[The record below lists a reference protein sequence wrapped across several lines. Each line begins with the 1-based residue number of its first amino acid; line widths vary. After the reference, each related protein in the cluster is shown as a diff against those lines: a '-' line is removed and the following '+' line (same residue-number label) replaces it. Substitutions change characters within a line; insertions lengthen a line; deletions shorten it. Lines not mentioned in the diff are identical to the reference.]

1 MRNRKHFTRPA
12 LTTGIAILALS
23 LAAVA
28 FAAGTERPYGGSC
41 SAVVTPLTDPGVFP
55 QELRIDYDCTL
66 THLGRS
72 TAVAMQVVTPIGQS
86 GAIVSTIIEA
96 ATIYKAANGDMLN
109 VLLEGTALIDVQTG
123 DVTFIAKETF
133 DGGSGRFADAT
144 GSSVLQGTAS
154 IFTNL
159 GSFTTRG
166 RLAY

>member
-1 MRNRKHFTRPA
+1 
-12 LTTGIAILALS
+12 
-23 LAAVA
+23 
-28 FAAGTERPYGGSC
+28 
-41 SAVVTPLTDPGVFP
+41 VFP